1 MKVMVQ
7 TKTTDFN
14 RTCGAIADIDTL
26 STDIIS
32 SNIDIVQNDMKDKD
46 KEMYILYADIM
57 GFKDRVMR
65 TDHPVLEKKLE
76 GLKRKL
82 DSWLSPFLENVETF
96 KVSMFSDSVLI
107 VDENTKAGFN
117 RISKAGIGLM
127 RVALEASF
135 ALKGAISKGLFTY
148 KEVNQLFFG
157 RALVDAYLLQEQIH
171 YYGIVAHHSI
181 EGDIK
186 KYANGWKEKDNGNRK
201 GINPYILSPIP
212 LKSGN
217 ITHYHL
223 AYNLISEKRETG
235 KNVDK
240 THKGIISWLE
250 QISGTVSGN
259 PRIYVDKTLQV
270 LREDL
275 SMFKGHKKK
284 NNGEIKFPLSN
295 E

>member
-1 MKVMVQ
+1 MRVVVQ

-14 RTCGAIADIDTL
+14 RTCGAIADIGTL

-32 SNIDIVQNDMKDKD
+32 SNIDIVQNDMKD

-65 TDHPVLEKKLE
+65 TKHPVLEKDFEYLIT
-76 GLKRKL
+76 GLA
-82 DSWLSPFLENVETF
+82 DWFSPNKNAQTF
-96 KVSMFSDSVLI
+96 KVSFFSDSILV
-107 VDENTKAGFN
+107 VDEDTEKGFN
-117 RISKAGIGLM
+117 RISKAAAGLM
-127 RVALEASF
+127 QVSLKHKF
-135 ALKGAISKGLFTY
+135 PLKGVLSKGNFTY
-148 KEVNQLFFG
+148 NEEKQLFFG

-181 EGDIK
+181 EEDIK
-186 KYANGWKEKDNGNRK
+186 EYANGWKEKDNGNRK
-201 GINPYILSPIP
+201 GINPYVLSPIP
-212 LKSGN
+212 LKNGN
-217 ITHYHL
+217 TTHYHL

-235 KNVDK
+235 KNVDR
-240 THKGIISWLE
+240 THKKIISWLE

-275 SMFKGHKKK
+275 SMFEKHKKK

>member
-1 MKVMVQ
+1 MKAVVQ

-65 TDHPVLEKKLE
+65 TDHPVLEKDFEYLIT
-76 GLKRKL
+76 GLADWFVPNKKAQ
-82 DSWLSPFLENVETF
+82 TF
-96 KVSMFSDSVLI
+96 KVSFFSDSILV
-107 VDENTKAGFN
+107 VDVDTEKGFN
-117 RISKAGIGLM
+117 RISKAAAGLM
-127 RVALEASF
+127 QVSLKHKF
-135 ALKGAISKGLFTY
+135 PLKGVLSKGNFTY
-148 KEVNQLFFG
+148 KEDKQLFFG

-181 EGDIK
+181 EEDIK

-223 AYNLISEKRETG
+223 AYNLISSKRETG
-235 KNVDK
+235 KEIDQ
-240 THKGIISWLE
+240 THRNIISWLE

-275 SMFKGHKKK
+275 SMFEKHKEK

>member
-1 MKVMVQ
+1 M
-7 TKTTDFN
+7 
-14 RTCGAIADIDTL
+14 GE
-26 STDIIS
+26 
-32 SNIDIVQNDMKDKD
+32 NI
-46 KEMYILYADIM
+46 MYVLYADIM

-65 TDHPVLEKKLE
+65 TQHQNLEKEFNALITD
-76 GLKRKL
+76 L
-82 DSWLSPFLENVETF
+82 DAWFSPNKKAQTF
-96 KVSMFSDSVLI
+96 KVSFFSDSILV
-107 VDENTKAGFN
+107 VDEDTEKGFN
-117 RISKAGIGLM
+117 RISKAAAGLM
-127 RVALEASF
+127 QVSLEHKF
-135 ALKGAISKGLFTY
+135 PLKGVISKENFTY

-240 THKGIISWLE
+240 THKRIISWLE

-275 SMFKGHKKK
+275 SMFKEHKKK

>member
-1 MKVMVQ
+1 MYNYFHSLLPPLSLAPFMP
-7 TKTTDFN
+7 
-14 RTCGAIADIDTL
+14 RTPL
-26 STDIIS
+26 PSTS
-32 SNIDIVQNDMKDKD
+32 
-46 KEMYILYADIM
+46 L
-57 GFKDRVMR
+57 FC
-65 TDHPVLEKKLE
+65 
-76 GLKRKL
+76 
-82 DSWLSPFLENVETF
+82 
-96 KVSMFSDSVLI
+96 
-107 VDENTKAGFN
+107 
-117 RISKAGIGLM
+117 
-127 RVALEASF
+127 
-135 ALKGAISKGLFTY
+135 KGL
-148 KEVNQLFFG
+148 
-157 RALVDAYLLQEQIH
+157 

-181 EGDIK
+181 EEDIK

-201 GINPYILSPIP
+201 GINPYVLSPVP

-240 THKGIISWLE
+240 THKRIISWLE

-275 SMFKGHKKK
+275 SMFKEHKKK

>member
-65 TDHPVLEKKLE
+65 TDHLVLEKKLE

-157 RALVDAYLLQEQIH
+157 RALVDAFLLQEQVY
-171 YYGIVAHHSI
+171 YYGIVAHHSV
-181 EGDIK
+181 EKDINL
-186 KYANGWKEKDNGNRK
+186 YANGWEEKDNGNRK
-201 GINPYILSPIP
+201 GINPYILSPVP

-223 AYNLISEKRETG
+223 AYNLISSKRETG
-235 KNVDK
+235 KEIDQ
-240 THKGIISWLE
+240 THRNIISWLE

-275 SMFKGHKKK
+275 SMFKEHKKK

>member
-1 MKVMVQ
+1 MKVEPQ
-7 TKTTDFN
+7 TTTDFN
-14 RTCGAIADIDTL
+14 RICGAIADIDTL

-65 TDHPVLEKKLE
+65 TDHPVLEKDFEDLIT
-76 GLKRKL
+76 GLADWFVPNKKAQ
-82 DSWLSPFLENVETF
+82 TF
-96 KVSMFSDSVLI
+96 KVSFFSDSILV
-107 VDENTKAGFN
+107 VDVDTEKGFN
-117 RISKAGIGLM
+117 RISKAAAGLM
-127 RVALEASF
+127 QVSLKHKF
-135 ALKGAISKGLFTY
+135 PLKGVLSKGNFTY
-148 KEVNQLFFG
+148 KEDKQMFFG
-157 RALVDAYLLQEQIH
+157 RALVDAFLLQEQVY
-171 YYGIVAHHSI
+171 YYGIVAHHSV
-181 EGDIK
+181 EKDINL
-186 KYANGWKEKDNGNRK
+186 YANGWEEKDNGNRK
-201 GINPYILSPIP
+201 GINPYILSPVP

-223 AYNLISEKRETG
+223 AYNLISSKRETG
-235 KNVDK
+235 KEIDQ
-240 THKGIISWLE
+240 THRNIISWLE

-275 SMFKGHKKK
+275 SMFEKHKEK